1 MNLPNAITTA
11 RIAVM
16 PLVAVLPFLESWE
29 WRLVAVVLYIAAA
42 VTGVRDAA
50 SPDLEWTLPGAGL
63 VLAGIGYAVLTVL
76 AWRLRR
82 PAALG

>member
-29 WRLVAVVLYIAAA
+29 WRLVAFVLYIAAA
-42 VTGVRDAA
+42 VTDYYDGM
-50 SPDLEWTLPGAGL
+50 
-63 VLAGIGYAVLTVL
+63 LARRRNQIT
-76 AWRLRR
+76 RLRIT
-82 PAALG
+82 PLAPSESEPGETAAESAA